1 MLRTYTATS
10 PVLHARACC
19 CAGGAHTGTMIRRHV
34 RISYGTRDSHHL
46 AASRLK
52 CCTYNTY
59 VRTYHTPYTVS
70 RDFANRL
77 PFCALSTELRADS
90 EALEPRLEAPIIQF
104 MIGFLDHTR
113 TGAAYHRNEA
123 IPRLWSLPVCLP
135 LPPPNSPTT
144 RPSHNPCVPMIYR
157 KLKGLESDDLHEHR

>member
-10 PVLHARACC
+10 PVFHAHACC

-34 RISYGTRDSHHL
+34 LIPYNTRDSRHL

-59 VRTYHTPYTVS
+59 VRTYHTPYTCI
-70 RDFANRL
+70 ARL
-77 PFCALSTELRADS
+77 RELAPLLHTELRADS
-90 EALEPRLEAPIIQF
+90 EALGPRLEAPIIQF
-104 MIGFLDHTR
+104 MIGFLDHTW
-113 TGAAYHRNEA
+113 TDAAYHRNEA
-123 IPRLWSLPVCLP
+123 IPRLWSLLVCLP
-135 LPPPNSPTT
+135 PPPNSSTT

-157 KLKGLESDDLHEHR
+157 QLKGLESDDLHEHR